1 MELDD
6 ANAYIEFLQVQSMPP
21 DIPDQLE
28 GNEEED
34 PEEIEGVFDL
44 DSEHEGLH
52 PEAQSKDLSLGNE
65 SSVGNLDD
73 F

>member
-6 ANAYIEFLQVQSMPP
+6 ANAYIEFLQVQPMPP

-28 GNEEED
+28 ENGEED

-44 DSEHEGLH
+44 DTEHEGLE
-52 PEAQSKDLSLGNE
+52 PEAQSSDLSLGSE

>member
-1 MELDD
+1 MELND
-6 ANAYIEFLQVQSMPP
+6 ANAYIEFVQVPLVPP
-21 DIPDQLE
+21 EIPELPA

-34 PEEIEGVFDL
+34 PEEIEGVSEL
-44 DSEHEGLH
+44 DSEHEGLE
-52 PEAQSKDLSLGNE
+52 PEAQNSDPSLGSE